1 MSTDFNARA
10 CAYGLRHG
18 EFDHLTDGDRGKLL
32 RLMARLAEKSY
43 RRGAQ
48 QGAVLGAEGVI
59 AHDLHA
65 WRYER
70 SLDRCPWLD
79 DPQHTETA
87 LDRLLIENDDLRRIG
102 FDIKETTT

>member
-1 MSTDFNARA
+1 MTTDFNARA
-10 CAYGLRHG
+10 CAYGLRWA
-18 EFDHLTDGDRGKLL
+18 EFDHLTERDRRKLL

-48 QGAVLGAEGVI
+48 QGAVLGAEGVV
-59 AHDLHA
+59 AHDLHK

-79 DPQHTETA
+79 CPEMYNDPVQ
-87 LDRLLIENDDLRRIG
+87 RLLMENDDLRRIG